1 MGQTPMSTNSTRG
14 GAAALLI
21 VVSALSLGAQSTEPV
36 RARTRDS
43 SAVMQVFLMSKGRI
57 DTINMLMRS
66 FEEVRA
72 GSPMWD
78 SVRKKIDALT
88 LMPSR
93 FEFRRPINPS
103 TRLKGWIGFNAGGV
117 PRHEEIR
124 ADGQVFITYF
134 AYPTIVTVDGQSP
147 AERAGIMPGDTL
159 IAYNG
164 MDVVGRALNLTQL
177 LIPERKLGVTVRR
190 DGEMKDFSVK
200 VARTPDRIGVRRM
213 EFDRE
218 VPVFPSEAERGR
230 VEEEV
235 RRAFPSG
242 GARGGGAV
250 VAATGFP
257 PVIGNRM
264 FFISPNGVLGASVST
279 VGPALAKVL
288 RLETGVLVNDVPDG
302 TPAWKSGLRTGD
314 VIVNVGGE
322 PVASLNQLRELII
335 MRAPERAVPLRIIRD
350 KKPQDLNVTW

>member
-1 MGQTPMSTNSTRG
+1 MRHTPMSTNSTRG

-21 VVSALSLGAQSTEPV
+21 VVGALSLGAQSSGPV
-36 RARTRDS
+36 PARTRDS
-43 SAVMQVFLMSKGRI
+43 SAVMQVFLMTKGRI

-103 TRLKGWIGFNAGGV
+103 TRLRGWIGVNAGGV

-134 AYPTIVTVDGQSP
+134 AYPTIVAVDGQSP

-164 MDVVGRALNLTQL
+164 MDVVGRALNLTRL

-190 DGEMKDFSVK
+190 DGEMKDFSVT
-200 VARTPDRIGVRRM
+200 VATAPDRVSIRRM
-213 EFDRE
+213 AFDDDL
-218 VPVFPSEAERGR
+218 PMWSSDAERGR
-230 VEEEV
+230 VETEV
-235 RRAFPSG
+235 GRAFSGG
-242 GARGGGAV
+242 GARGRGAII
-250 VAATGFP
+250 ASPGFP

-264 FFISPNGVLGASVST
+264 FVISPNGVLGASVSA
-279 VGPALAKVL
+279 VGPALAKIL
-288 RLETGVLVNDVPDG
+288 RLETGVLVNDVSED

-314 VIVNVGGE
+314 VIINVGGQ

-335 MRAPERAVPLRIIRD
+335 MRAPEHAVPLRIIRD
-350 KKPQDLNVTW
+350 KKAQDLNVTW

>member
-1 MGQTPMSTNSTRG
+1 MSTNSTRG

-21 VVSALSLGAQSTEPV
+21 VVGALSLGAQSSGPV
-36 RARTRDS
+36 PARTRDS
-43 SAVMQVFLMSKGRI
+43 SAVMQVFLMTKGRI

-103 TRLKGWIGFNAGGV
+103 TRLKGWIGVNAGGV

-134 AYPTIVTVDGQSP
+134 AYPTIVAVDGQSP

-164 MDVVGRALNLTQL
+164 LDVVGRALNLTQL
-177 LIPERKLGVTVRR
+177 LIPERKLGGTIRR
-190 DGEMKDFSVK
+190 EGERKDFSVT
-200 VARTPDRIGVRRM
+200 VARAPDRVSARRTA
-213 EFDRE
+213 FDDE
-218 VPVFPSEAERGR
+218 LPMWPSDAERGR
-230 VEEEV
+230 VEI

-242 GARGGGAV
+242 ARGGGAI
-250 VAATGFP
+250 VASPGFP

-264 FFISPNGVLGASVST
+264 FVISPNGVLGASVSA
-279 VGPALAKVL
+279 VGPALAKIL
-288 RLETGVLVNDVPDG
+288 RLETGVLVNDVSED

-314 VIVNVGGE
+314 VIINVGGQS
-322 PVASLNQLRELII
+322 VASLNQLRELII
-335 MRAPERAVPLRIIRD
+335 MRAPEHAVPLRIIRD
-350 KKPQDLNVTW
+350 KKAQDLNVTW